1 MVRTY
6 STPLKSAREIVLK
19 RAKTYAYKGRYLQ
32 VYVFTTWVSELR
44 MLTYVYGGHY
54 YRHGSGWRWV
64 LAKRGSLIALVKDLT
79 DDFPS
84 TNQFEKP
91 ILEYYVDK
99 N

>member
-1 MVRTY
+1 
-6 STPLKSAREIVLK
+6 
-19 RAKTYAYKGRYLQ
+19 
-32 VYVFTTWVSELR
+32 